1 MKHLIYVDLS
11 CTTLEDLKQPQDQL
25 IWVKPGDED
34 DDDWNIFAMSFAS
47 PYVKFVLLVIAL
59 ICPKITEYLNNVQK
73 YILKQQRITFPHV
86 AKEVYFFWSDIA
98 SVKVACEL
106 SQTVLRLIF

>member
-25 IWVKPGDED
+25 ICVKPGDED

-59 ICPKITEYLNNVQK
+59 ICPKITEQCSKIYFETAKN
-73 YILKQQRITFPHV
+73 HV
-86 AKEVYFFWSDIA
+86 STRCKRSVFFWSDIA